1 MALNNTQTNFGYDHP
16 AYLARGTWNATIAA
30 GASGTARFVA
40 HANLQ
45 LMAVNVALTAAGT
58 STYTRTQFYNN
69 GTNSIT
75 VHANNNQYTV
85 TRVTNTASFGAAASF
100 STSTLAIFSPDIFS
114 TVNAG
119 TSTGVVGSWFAQ
131 SLNTNTGTAGLYGV
145 AVNNGDVITITGGT
159 DTSAAA
165 VVTFDYA
172 VQPLANV
179 IA

>member
-16 AYLARGTWNATIAA
+16 AYLARDTWNATITA
-30 GASGTARFVA
+30 GASGTAKFVA

-58 STYTRTQFYNN
+58 STYTRTQFYNG
-69 GTNSIT
+69 GTNSLT

-85 TRVTNTASFGAAASF
+85 TRVFNTAAFGAAASF

-131 SLNTNTGTAGLYGV
+131 ALNSSTGTAGLFGV
-145 AVNNGDVITITGGT
+145 AINQGDVITITGGT
-159 DTSAAA
+159 DATAAA
-165 VVTFDYA
+165 VLSFDWS

>member
-16 AYLARGTWNATIAA
+16 AYLARGTWDAAIAA
-30 GASGTARFVA
+30 GASGTAKFVA

-45 LMAVNVALTAAGT
+45 LMSVNVALTAAGT
-58 STYTRTQFYNN
+58 STYTRTQFYNG
-69 GTNSIT
+69 GTNSLT
-75 VHANNNQYTV
+75 VHVANNQYTV
-85 TRVTNTASFGAAASF
+85 TRVFNTAASGAAAAF
-100 STSTLAIFSPDIFS
+100 GTQTLAIFSPDIFS

-131 SLNTNTGTAGLYGV
+131 ALNTSTGTAGLFGV
-145 AVNNGDVITITGGT
+145 AINNGDVITITGGT
-159 DTSAAA
+159 DATAAA
-165 VVTFDYA
+165 VVTFEYA

>member
-16 AYLARGTWNATIAA
+16 AYLARGTWNATITA
-30 GASGTARFVA
+30 GASGTAKFVA

-58 STYTRTQFYNN
+58 STWTRTQFYNN

-85 TRVTNTASFGAAASF
+85 TRVTNTAASGAAASF
-100 STSTLAIFSPDIFS
+100 STSTLAIFSPDIYS

-119 TSTGVVGSWFAQ
+119 TSTGVVGSWFGQA
-131 SLNTNTGTAGLYGV
+131 LNSSTGTAGLFGV
-145 AVNNGDVITITGGT
+145 AINQGDVITITGGT
-159 DTSAAA
+159 DATAAS
-165 VVTFDYA
+165 VLSFDWA